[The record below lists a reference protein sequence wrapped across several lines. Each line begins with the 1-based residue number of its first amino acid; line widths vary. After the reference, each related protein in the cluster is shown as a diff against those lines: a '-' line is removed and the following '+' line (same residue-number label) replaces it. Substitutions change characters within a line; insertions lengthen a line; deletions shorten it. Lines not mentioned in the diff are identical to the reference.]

1 MKMKRSY
8 WLLAAWLLMA
18 AGWTTAQAQE
28 QTVGLFLNDE
38 RAFQGYTL
46 IAPHQ
51 HPSTYLIDMDGQMVN
66 SWQHEFN
73 VGSTTLLLEN
83 GNLLRASRAPN
94 GWTTGGGRGGRIEEI
109 TWDGEVVWQFDYVD
123 SLYTLHHDIV
133 PMSNGNVLTTVW
145 ELRSFDDLV
154 ENGHDPA
161 TLTDSLYWTEKIIE
175 FRPILPDSAEIVWQW
190 DAWDH
195 MIQDFDDTKANFGV
209 VSENPQLVDINTG
222 DGGDWLHI
230 NGIGYNPVLDH
241 IVMSISFFSEF
252 WVIDHSTTTEQA
264 AGHVGGRM
272 GKGGDI
278 LYRWGNP
285 QMYKAGGPED
295 RTLFFNHS
303 TAWIDSSLPGAGNL
317 LVFDNGRD
325 LPDPQFS
332 TVYELTLPYFEDYD
346 GSAIYMQEADRSFTP
361 PEIVWSYSD
370 PGGFYSNFI
379 SGQQRL
385 PNGHTL
391 IDEGM
396 KGRVFEV
403 TPAGETVWEY
413 VNPVVRSGPLAQ
425 GDSIPPF
432 SPGNERQQ
440 NTLFRAYRYAPDYP
454 GLQGKDLT
462 PKGLIELTPTAIESS
477 PGIPTKFAL
486 AQNYPNPFN
495 PTTTFAF
502 SVPRPGPV
510 TLTVYNL
517 LGQHVRTV
525 AQGRFAQGTHTVRFD
540 ATGLPSGVY
549 FYRLEA
555 EGFIATRKMLLI
567 Q

>member
-1 MKMKRSY
+1 MKKRWFNLLAIGL
-8 WLLAAWLLMA
+8 WLLA
-18 AGWTTAQAQE
+18 GWTSAQAQE
-28 QTVGLFLNDE
+28 QTVGLFLNDA

-51 HPSTYLIDMDGQMVN
+51 HPSTYLIDIDGQIVN
-66 SWQHEFN
+66 DWQHEFN

-109 TWDGEVVWQFDYVD
+109 TWDGNVVWQFDYVD

-133 PMSNGNVLTTVW
+133 KMPNGNVLTTVW
-145 ELRSFDDLV
+145 ELRSFEDLV

-175 FRPILPDSAEIVWQW
+175 FRPLPPDSAEIVWQW

-195 MIQDFDDTKANFGV
+195 MIQDFDATKANFGV
-209 VSENPQLVDINTG
+209 VSENPHRVDINTG

-230 NGIGYNPVLDH
+230 NAIGYNPQLDH

-264 AGHVGGRM
+264 AGSVGGRM

-285 QMYKAGGPED
+285 EMYKAGGPED
-295 RTLFFNHS
+295 RRLFFNHS
-303 TAWIDSSLPGAGNL
+303 TAWIEPGLPGAGNL
-317 LVFDNGRD
+317 MLFDNGRD
-325 LPDPQFS
+325 RTDMQYS
-332 TVYELTLPYFEDYD
+332 TVHELRLPYFEDYD
-346 GSAIYMQEADRSFTP
+346 GSALYMQEADGTFTP
-361 PEIVWSYSD
+361 PELIWSYSD
-370 PGGFYSNFI
+370 PGVFYSNFI

-385 PNGHTL
+385 ANGNTL

-396 KGRVFEV
+396 RGRVFEV
-403 TPAGETVWEY
+403 TLAGEIVWEY

-425 GDSIPPF
+425 GDAIPPF

-440 NTLFRAYRYAPDYP
+440 NTLFRAYRYGPDYA
-454 GLQGKDLT
+454 GLAGKDLT
-462 PKGLIELTPTAIESS
+462 PKGLIELMPTAVE
-477 PGIPTKFAL
+477 GADGVPTQFAL
-486 AQNYPNPFN
+486 GQNYPNPFN
-495 PTTTFAF
+495 PATRFSF
-502 SVPRPGPV
+502 SVPRPSEATV
-510 TLTVYNL
+510 SVYNM
-517 LGQHVRTV
+517 LGQRVRTV
-525 AQGRFAQGTHTVRFD
+525 AQGRFEPGTHTVRFD
-540 ATGLPSGVY
+540 AGGLPSGVY
-549 FYRLEA
+549 LYRLEA
-555 EGFIATRKMLLI
+555 EGFTATRKMLLI